1 MRLNPNFRIHKIGRL
16 YMIVDTDA
24 DNANLA
30 RVYSLNAVAGWL
42 WLRAEGKDFSV
53 AGLAELL
60 CEEYDVEPSR
70 ALSDAAGLV
79 GLWQKFGFIIP

>member
-1 MRLNPNFRIHKIGRL
+1 MRLNPNYRLHKIGRL

-42 WLRAEGKDFSV
+42 WLQAEGKDFSV
-53 AGLAELL
+53 SGLAALL

-70 ALSDAAGLV
+70 AASDAARLV
-79 GLWQKFGFIIP
+79 ECWEKYGFIIP